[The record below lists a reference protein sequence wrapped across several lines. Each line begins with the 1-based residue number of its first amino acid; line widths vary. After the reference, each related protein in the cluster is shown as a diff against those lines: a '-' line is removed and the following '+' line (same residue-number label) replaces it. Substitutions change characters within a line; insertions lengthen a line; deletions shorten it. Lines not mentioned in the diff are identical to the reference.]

1 MAVKH
6 YDHATE
12 LVMSAQEQ
20 ADVDAG
26 LKKIRDTILRHGFAQ
41 EAVDALSFKVTKY
54 SLTINDDEARSGAF
68 HVHAGGK
75 PFYAINLSAPG
86 SMLELSDSGNPTAQ
100 PPRAQALLLG
110 FELGMNVMSNMQKA
124 LEFYG
129 EKDDRAAGGLS
140 SEIMNCNM
148 ETTMRIEPKRYFD
161 VMNEMVGMRLGQIA
175 PVITIA
181 KKTSPGSS
189 FRP

>member
-12 LVMSAQEQ
+12 LDMSAQET
-20 ADVDAG
+20 AEVEAG
-26 LKKIRDTILRHGFAQ
+26 LKKVRDTILRHGFAQ

-54 SLTINDDEARSGAF
+54 SLNISDEEARGGAF
-68 HVHAGGK
+68 HIHAGGQ

-86 SMLELSDSGNPTAQ
+86 SLMELGGDGNATAR

-110 FELGMNVMSNMQKA
+110 FELGMNMMANMQKA

-129 EKDDRAAGGLS
+129 EKTTAPPAACLPRS
-140 SEIMNCNM
+140 
-148 ETTMRIEPKRYFD
+148 
-161 VMNEMVGMRLGQIA
+161 
-175 PVITIA
+175 
-181 KKTSPGSS
+181 
-189 FRP
+189 